1 MKAKRMKIP
10 AGLAFGDLGLA
21 IDPRTNRLKYRPE
34 VLAPLFQAN
43 NLDLQK
49 LLNTEHLVERV
60 IGEWYVIHLATG
72 GNPHQTAEQ
81 LLNHRH
87 RR

>member
-1 MKAKRMKIP
+1 MNAKRMKIP
-10 AGLAFGDLGLA
+10 AGLAFGDLRLA
-21 IDPRTNRLKYRPE
+21 IDPRTKQLKYRPE

-43 NLDLQK
+43 NLHLQK
-49 LLNTEHLVERV
+49 LFDSEHLVEQV

-72 GNPHQTAEQ
+72 GNPNPTAEQ
-81 LLNHRH
+81 LLHHRH